1 MGVILLSV
9 NESRTNSFKN
19 SKNKPMAKFKF
30 MLPSQDDIRNST
42 NGEIMLSIINNDYN
56 EKFSLVTGCPG
67 SGKTTVSILRL
78 IRLANNGKSTILLTY
93 QRMLKVA
100 IENLLVKQGIPGSKV
115 NTIHSW
121 FPSTTRMLL
130 GYDLDETSFKITYDS
145 SKSAYKVYS
154 KTKYWHIKKVYIDQ
168 AVSNGWVETDY
179 SSHLTIQQGVFVK
192 YDWNEN
198 KFYKKLSASEIEN
211 ALRGRVGSME
221 IILDEAQDL
230 EERVFQA
237 FPKVFGRITIGA
249 DNDQQMHEGLGA
261 SETTIKRQ
269 LSHSLN
275 EFTLQFNYRN
285 TYQIYNFARH
295 FVPDSLKAND
305 GETLSALKRYKN
317 SGDPPEVIKF
327 NGQSDMQSRLKTII
341 ENYKGFNIGVLFPF
355 KSQVESYY
363 SIISD
368 FGFECSK
375 YYNEMSEADKYKTEN
390 DLKSVLVTTF
400 ISAKGM
406 EFDIVIMPEFDS
418 LRNTDEA
425 KRQAYVGCTRAK
437 TRLVIMYTGNRPSIL
452 NNFPSD
458 TYDTGELF

>member
-1 MGVILLSV
+1 
-9 NESRTNSFKN
+9 
-19 SKNKPMAKFKF
+19 MAKFEF
-30 MLPSQDDIRNST
+30 RLPSQDDIRNST
-42 NGEIMLSIINNDYN
+42 NGQIMLSIINNDYD

-67 SGKTTVSILRL
+67 SGKTTVSIFRL

-100 IENLLVKQGIPGSKV
+100 IENLLVKQGISSSKV

-121 FPSTTRMLL
+121 FPRTTGKLL
-130 GYDLDETSFKITYDS
+130 GF
-145 SKSAYKVYS
+145 
-154 KTKYWHIKKVYIDQ
+154 
-168 AVSNGWVETDY
+168 SNQD
-179 SSHLTIQQGVFVK
+179 
-192 YDWNEN
+192 N
-198 KFYKKLSASEIEN
+198 KLSASEIEN
-211 ALRGRVGSME
+211 ALRGKVSNME
-221 IILDEAQDL
+221 LILDEAQDL

-237 FPKVFGRITIGA
+237 FSKVFGRITIGA
-249 DNDQQMHEGLGA
+249 DNDQQMHEGSGA
-261 SETTIKRQ
+261 SETAIKRQ
-269 LSHSLN
+269 ISHSSN

-295 FVPDSLKAND
+295 FVPKSIKANNPQ
-305 GETLSALKRYKN
+305 TLSALKRYKN
-317 SGDPPEVIKF
+317 NGDLPEVLKF

-355 KSQVESYY
+355 KNQVESYQT
-363 SIISD
+363 IISG

-375 YYNEMSEADKYKTEN
+375 YYAEMSEAEKSKTES
-390 DLKSVLVTTF
+390 DLKSILVTTF

-418 LRNTDEA
+418 IRNTDEA

-437 TRLVIMYTGNRPSIL
+437 NRLVIMYTGSKPSIL

-458 TYDTGELF
+458 TYDTGAGDLF

>member
-1 MGVILLSV
+1 
-9 NESRTNSFKN
+9 
-19 SKNKPMAKFKF
+19 MAKFEF
-30 MLPSQDDIRNST
+30 RLPSQDDIRNST
-42 NGEIMLSIINNDYN
+42 NGQIMLSIINNDYD

-67 SGKTTVSILRL
+67 SGKTTVSIFRL

-100 IENLLVKQGIPGSKV
+100 IENLLAKQGISSSKV

-121 FPSTTRMLL
+121 FPKTTGKLL
-130 GYDLDETSFKITYDS
+130 GF
-145 SKSAYKVYS
+145 
-154 KTKYWHIKKVYIDQ
+154 
-168 AVSNGWVETDY
+168 SNQD
-179 SSHLTIQQGVFVK
+179 
-192 YDWNEN
+192 N
-198 KFYKKLSASEIEN
+198 KLSASEIEN
-211 ALRGRVGSME
+211 ALRGRVGNME
-221 IILDEAQDL
+221 LILDEAQDL

-249 DNDQQMHEGLGA
+249 DNDQQMHEGSGA

-269 LSHSLN
+269 ISHSSN

-285 TYQIYNFARH
+285 TYQIYNFARY
-295 FVPDSLKAND
+295 FVPNSPKAND
-305 GETLSALKRYKN
+305 SQTLSALKRYKN
-317 SGDPPEVIKF
+317 SGDLPEVLKF
-327 NGQSDMQSRLKTII
+327 SGQSDMQSRLKTII

-355 KSQVESYY
+355 RNQVESYH
-363 SIISD
+363 STISG

-375 YYNEMSEADKYKTEN
+375 YYSEMTDAEKSRTES
-390 DLKSVLVTTF
+390 DLKSILVTTF

-418 LRNTDEA
+418 IRNTDEA

-437 TRLVIMYTGNRPSIL
+437 NRLVIMYTGSKPSIL

-458 TYDTGELF
+458 TYDTGDLF